1 MRQLL
6 TQIENWI
13 SIICLVC
20 MTAIAFANVVA
31 RYVFSA
37 SFSFSE
43 EITTYMFV
51 ILSLIGAAIAARRG
65 AHLGFTAIFDIFSPK
80 TKRFLASISA
90 LLGTVYSGA
99 ICYYGILMTISQYG
113 RHQVTAG
120 MQWPE
125 WIFGSFVPIGAFFCT
140 LEFAIVLK
148 KHLAGEK
155 VKKGEEA

>member
-6 TQIENWI
+6 TQIENWV

-20 MTAIAFANVVA
+20 MTAIAFANVVS

-99 ICYYGILMTISQYG
+99 IC
-113 RHQVTAG
+113 
-120 MQWPE
+120 
-125 WIFGSFVPIGAFFCT
+125 
-140 LEFAIVLK
+140 LEFS
-148 KHLAGEK
+148 
-155 VKKGEEA
+155 